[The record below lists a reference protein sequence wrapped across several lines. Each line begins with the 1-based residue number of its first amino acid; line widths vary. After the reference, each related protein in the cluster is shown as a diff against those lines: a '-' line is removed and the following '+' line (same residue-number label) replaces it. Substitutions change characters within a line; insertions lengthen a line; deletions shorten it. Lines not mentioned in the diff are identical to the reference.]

1 MADAKQT
8 IRRVNQLPATLEANT
23 MYVVKAPGALTADL
37 VFTGSDPTVTA
48 KTVSRIDVEQIV
60 GTAVDAS
67 TSVYFKQA
75 YGDMLTD
82 RPKANGLVYVADTT
96 GDPTAT
102 TSTRVYLYNK
112 ALNTFMGFPNSGG
125 GGSTDVTWNQ
135 ILGKPASTPA
145 QIDQAVA
152 QMHTHTNKVVL
163 DMIGENA
170 SQKLT
175 FRGAQVDTPSP
186 VTFTATW

>member
-8 IRRVNQLPATLEANT
+8 IRRVNMLPGTLEANT
-23 MYVVKAPGALTADL
+23 MYIVKAPGALEADL
-37 VFTGSDPTVTA
+37 VFTGSDPTVNASTI
-48 KTVSRIDVEQIV
+48 SRMSIEQIV

-75 YGDMLTD
+75 YADMLSD
-82 RPKANGLVYVADTT
+82 RPKANALVYVADTT

-102 TSTRVYLYNK
+102 TASRVYLYNK
-112 ALNTFMGFPNSGG
+112 ATNTFMGFPNSGG
-125 GGSTDVTWNQ
+125 GSSDVTWNQ
-135 ILGKPASTPA
+135 ILGKPTSTPA

-152 QMHTHTNKVVL
+152 QMHTHTNKQVL
-163 DMIGENA
+163 DLIGENA

-186 VTFTATW
+186 VTFTANW